1 MNYRMIARI
10 LGLALLVEA
19 GLMLLPLSAAL
30 YYREYP
36 NSFLA
41 AALITGAVGF
51 LLTRIRLKTSM
62 IYARDGFVAV
72 SLVWIAMSA
81 FGAIPFVISKDIP
94 HYVDAFFETM
104 SGFTT
109 TGASILTNIEGLS
122 KCGLFWRSFT
132 HWIGGMGVLVFM
144 MAVLP
149 MSGEHSMHIMR
160 AEVPGP
166 VVGKLVPRAGDTA
179 KILYLIYTGLTILE
193 TIFLL
198 FGGMSFY
205 DALLHAFATAGTG
218 GFSTRNASIGA
229 FNSAYIDVVISSFLI
244 LFGAN
249 FNLYYL
255 FLVGRAKEALRS
267 EELHWYLLIII
278 AGVTVITAGIAGMY
292 GSIAAGARNAFFY
305 VMSIMSTA
313 GFCTVDYTEWPQYTR
328 VIIVILMFIGGCAG
342 STGGG
347 IKLSRVIL
355 LFKNAMADVSR
366 MISPRRVKRVRMDGK
381 CINDSVINTVCA
393 FFFMY
398 IVTLLICT
406 LILSLDGMDF
416 TTNFTAALSCV
427 SNVGPGL
434 AKVGPAYNYAGF
446 SYLSKTAMAFT
457 MLTGRL
463 EIFPVMILFMPR
475 FLRKK

>member
-1 MNYRMIARI
+1 MNTRMIARTI
-10 LGLALLVEA
+10 GLALLVEA
-19 GLMLLPLSAAL
+19 ALMSLPLITAI

-36 NSFLA
+36 NAFLA
-41 AALITGAVGF
+41 VMLIAGAIGF
-51 LLTRIRLKTSM
+51 LLMRIHPKSTM

-81 FGAIPFVISKDIP
+81 FGALPFVISKDIP
-94 HYVDAFFETM
+94 NFVDAFFETM

-109 TGASILTNIEGLS
+109 TGATILTDIEGLS
-122 KCGLFWRSFT
+122 RSGLFWRSFT

-149 MSGEHSMHIMR
+149 LSGEHSMHIMR

-179 KILYLIYTGLTILE
+179 KILYVIYAALTLLE
-193 TIFLL
+193 TVFLL

-218 GFSTRNASIGA
+218 GFSTRNASIAA
-229 FNSAYIDVVISSFLI
+229 FDSAYIEIVISTFLV
-244 LFGAN
+244 LFGTN
-249 FNLYYL
+249 FNLFYL
-255 FLVGRAKEALRS
+255 ILIRKAKEAFRS
-267 EELHWYLLIII
+267 EEFRWYLVLIFVSVS
-278 AGVTVITAGIAGMY
+278 AITAGIYGIY
-292 GSIAAGARNAFFY
+292 GSLGESARNAYFY
-305 VMSIMSTA
+305 VMSIVSTA
-313 GFCTVDYTEWPQYTR
+313 GFCTVDYTTWPQYTQ
-328 VIIVILMFIGGCAG
+328 VIIVMLMFIGGCAG

-355 LFKNAMADVSR
+355 LLKNAMADVSR

-381 CINDSVINTVCA
+381 CVPDGVINTICA

-398 IVTLLICT
+398 IFILLLCT
-406 LILSLDGMDF
+406 LIVSFDGADF
-416 TTNFTAALSCV
+416 TTSFTAALSCI

-434 AKVGPAYNYAGF
+434 GKVGPAYNYSDF
-446 SYLSKTAMAFT
+446 SILSKIAMAFT

-463 EIFPVMILFMPR
+463 EIFPVMILLMPR
-475 FLRKK
+475 WLRKK